1 MALAG
6 ACTYRI
12 EREKR
17 KVNKTAEMIYQSESR
32 DCLGKKVIKLNKEN
46 EEIKKRIDALI
57 SELCERLNRQT
68 DRAQPE
74 MIMAL
79 ASLIEARDRLD

>member
-1 MALAG
+1 M
-6 ACTYRI
+6 
-12 EREKR
+12 
-17 KVNKTAEMIYQSESR
+17 
-32 DCLGKKVIKLNKEN
+32 NKEN